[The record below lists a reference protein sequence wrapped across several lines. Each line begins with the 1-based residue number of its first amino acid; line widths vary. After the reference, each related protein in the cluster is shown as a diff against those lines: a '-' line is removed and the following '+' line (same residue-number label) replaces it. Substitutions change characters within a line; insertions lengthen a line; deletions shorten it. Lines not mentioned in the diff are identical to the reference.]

1 MNTYYDVAVVG
12 GGPSGAT
19 AAERLAKAGYSV
31 LLLDRPGRIKPCGGA
46 IPPRCVEDF
55 AIDDAIIVARAQ
67 AARIVAPSGK
77 GVDMPI
83 ENGYVALVDR
93 KDFDPYLR
101 ARAAEAGATVV
112 EGTFE
117 SLSQDGEAV
126 RLSYR
131 TAGRGKRSEGA
142 QQETARARYVI
153 GADGANSA
161 VAQARVP
168 GAHRGHFVAAYHEI
182 IETPLGVDGS

>member
-1 MNTYYDVAVVG
+1 MLLRCRLHDRLGRQSAPPPPGPSRPPYGSWTMTIDYDVAVVG

-19 AAERLAKAGYSV
+19 AAETLAKAGYRV

-55 AIDDAIIVARAQ
+55 GIEEMVIVARAK

-101 ARAAEAGATVV
+101 
-112 EGTFE
+112 
-117 SLSQDGEAV
+117 
-126 RLSYR
+126 
-131 TAGRGKRSEGA
+131 
-142 QQETARARYVI
+142 
-153 GADGANSA
+153 
-161 VAQARVP
+161 
-168 GAHRGHFVAAYHEI
+168 
-182 IETPLGVDGS
+182 